1 MAGPAPNKDS
11 GLKVKTVFFVVGI
24 LFVLLFLVRSDT
36 LSGRLC
42 ANEWCIGTLNGGIH
56 AGSEAS
62 FGVTPDLATP

>member
-1 MAGPAPNKDS
+1 MAPAPKPPP

-36 LSGRLC
+36 LTGRLC
-42 ANEWCIGTLNGGIH
+42 ANNWCLGTLNGGVH
-56 AGSEAS
+56 AGDEQS